1 MLDELYMQDLA
12 NAMRMPDEVVPTG
25 KVTVSGPQVET
36 ATKQPEMGTITGIPQ
51 TAFEKALETSGV
63 KLSEL
68 GDMIDQSAPGTLN
81 TLLGREVPI
90 IGNLKLRDFL
100 PFVGSKD
107 EGKLTGTPAALIAAG
122 TGQPLR
128 GQPVVGSSIGP
139 DGQRYYG
146 TSGSPAMLSED
157 VGTGVVD
164 VATLGLGRP
173 LAAGAKKAVKA
184 TKNMP
189 VGMSTK
195 AVGQGVDELGFYSAA
210 KQAVDA
216 IQQPKGTGQQFLKQ
230 IEKTPGVKPD
240 EIKWTGLDE
249 FLQSKKSVTK
259 AEVQEYLDKNR
270 VEIKE
275 VTLADGGLKK
285 KFSVDSPEDQDF
297 YDVIDKQGKVIFTG
311 PEDDADYLIDRSLTK
326 FSKYTLPGGENYREI
341 LLTLPAKEVPSPTG
355 AIVRDGKDAEYPFA
369 IMVNGVEA
377 NRVDSMEFAEAVL
390 RDEIRRAAGKVEK
403 SAQFKSQ
410 HFDQPNILAHLRVND
425 RVIDGKKT
433 LFVEEV
439 QSDWHQAGR
448 KKGYTSPEAD
458 KAKQAFADYSNE
470 LADKYDVNPAQN
482 IAMYGTMKGIKP
494 EEIAKYEQL
503 QSAYTSIKDAV
514 PDAPFK
520 TTWSDLSM
528 KRVIQ
533 MASEGGYDRIA
544 FTTGKTQ
551 AERFDLSKQI
561 DEVYYKKNSDGTY
574 KVEAVG
580 KDSRTYLG
588 ANYSPEQLEENIG
601 KELTKKIVEDQGKN
615 IERSDLKSL
624 SGVDLQVGG
633 EGMKGFYDDILPKF
647 LNKYAKKWDAKTGVT
662 EMPVGK
668 GKPTQY
674 ADFDEYSKAP
684 SQSSVSVNYI
694 DVTPKMRESVV
705 TKGQPMFAIG
715 AGGAGAAA
723 TQEEN
728 K

>member
-1 MLDELYMQDLA
+1 M
-12 NAMRMPDEVVPTG
+12 
-25 KVTVSGPQVET
+25 
-36 ATKQPEMGTITGIPQ
+36 
-51 TAFEKALETSGV
+51 
-63 KLSEL
+63 
-68 GDMIDQSAPGTLN
+68 
-81 TLLGREVPI
+81 
-90 IGNLKLRDFL
+90 
-100 PFVGSKD
+100 
-107 EGKLTGTPAALIAAG
+107 
-122 TGQPLR
+122 
-128 GQPVVGSSIGP
+128 
-139 DGQRYYG
+139 
-146 TSGSPAMLSED
+146 
-157 VGTGVVD
+157 
-164 VATLGLGRP
+164 
-173 LAAGAKKAVKA
+173 
-184 TKNMP
+184 
-189 VGMSTK
+189 
-195 AVGQGVDELGFYSAA
+195 
-210 KQAVDA
+210 
-216 IQQPKGTGQQFLKQ
+216 
-230 IEKTPGVKPD
+230 
-240 EIKWTGLDE
+240 
-249 FLQSKKSVTK
+249 
-259 AEVQEYLDKNR
+259 
-270 VEIKE
+270 
-275 VTLADGGLKK
+275 
-285 KFSVDSPEDQDF
+285 
-297 YDVIDKQGKVIFTG
+297 
-311 PEDDADYLIDRSLTK
+311 
-326 FSKYTLPGGENYREI
+326 
-341 LLTLPAKEVPSPTG
+341 
-355 AIVRDGKDAEYPFA
+355 
-369 IMVNGVEA
+369 
-377 NRVDSMEFAEAVL
+377 
-390 RDEIRRAAGKVEK
+390 
-403 SAQFKSQ
+403 
-410 HFDQPNILAHLRVND
+410 
-425 RVIDGKKT
+425 IDGKKT